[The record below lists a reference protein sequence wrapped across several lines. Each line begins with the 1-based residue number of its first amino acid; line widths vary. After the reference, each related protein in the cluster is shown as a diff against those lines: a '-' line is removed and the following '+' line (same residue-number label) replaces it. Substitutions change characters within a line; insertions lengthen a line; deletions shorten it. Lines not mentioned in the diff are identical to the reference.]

1 MGRTY
6 AGILGPLAFT
16 TILAR
21 GVFNGSGAE
30 STLILATT
38 CLFAFAGVG
47 YVVGQI
53 ADSIVLEAVKF
64 QFNAELQAREG
75 TPDPSKRSK

>member
-21 GVFNGSGAE
+21 SVIDNSSVE
-30 STLILATT
+30 STMMLATV
-38 CLFAFAGVG
+38 CLFLFAGIG
-47 YVVGQI
+47 YLVGQV
-53 ADSIVLEAVKF
+53 ADSIVLEAVKANF
-64 QFNAELQAREG
+64 L
-75 TPDPSKRSK
+75 SLIHI

>member
-21 GVFNGSGAE
+21 CVIDSSSVE
-30 STLILATT
+30 STMMVATV
-38 CLFAFAGVG
+38 CLFLFAGIG
-47 YVVGQI
+47 YLAGQV
-53 ADSIVLEAVKF
+53 ADSIVLEAVKANF
-64 QFNAELQAREG
+64 DKQLHAREAAK
-75 TPDPSKRSK
+75 TNAR

>member
-21 GVFNGSGAE
+21 SLFATSSVE
-30 STLILATT
+30 STMMFATV
-38 CLFAFAGVG
+38 CLFLFAGIGYIVG
-47 YVVGQI
+47 RV
-53 ADSIVLEAVKF
+53 ADSIVLDAVKANF
-64 QFNAELQAREG
+64 DKELRAREAAE
-75 TPDPSKRSK
+75 TNVR

>member
-21 GVFNGSGAE
+21 SVIDNSSVE
-30 STLILATT
+30 STMMLATV
-38 CLFAFAGVG
+38 CLFLFAGIG
-47 YVVGQI
+47 YLVGQV
-53 ADSIVLEAVKF
+53 ADSIVLEAVKVN
-64 QFNAELQAREG
+64 FNKELQAREAA
-75 TPDPSKRSK
+75 KANAR

>member
-21 GVFNGSGAE
+21 SVINTSSVE
-30 STLILATT
+30 STMMFATV
-38 CLFAFAGVG
+38 CLFLFAGIG
-47 YVVGQI
+47 YLVGQV
-53 ADSIVLEAVKF
+53 ADSIVLEAVKTNF
-64 QFNAELQAREG
+64 DRELQAREAAEVNA
-75 TPDPSKRSK
+75 R

>member
-21 GVFNGSGAE
+21 SVIEFSSVE
-30 STLILATT
+30 SAMMLATV
-38 CLFAFAGVG
+38 CLFLFAGIG
-47 YVVGQI
+47 YLVGQV
-53 ADSIVLEAVKF
+53 ADSIVLEAVKAN
-64 QFNAELQAREG
+64 FNKALLVREAAEVNAR
-75 TPDPSKRSK
+75 

>member
-21 GVFNGSGAE
+21 SVIDTSSVE
-30 STLILATT
+30 STMMLATA
-38 CLFAFAGVG
+38 CLFLFAGIG
-47 YVVGQI
+47 YLVGQV
-53 ADSIVLEAVKF
+53 ADSIVLEAVKAN
-64 QFNAELQAREG
+64 FNKELQAREAVKANG
-75 TPDPSKRSK
+75 R

>member
-21 GVFNGSGAE
+21 SVIDTSSVE
-30 STLILATT
+30 STMMVATV
-38 CLFAFAGVG
+38 CLFLFAGIG
-47 YVVGQI
+47 YFVGQV
-53 ADSIVLEAVKF
+53 ADSIVLEAVKVN
-64 QFNAELQAREG
+64 FNKELQARESAETNAG
-75 TPDPSKRSK
+75 

>member
-21 GVFNGSGAE
+21 SVIDTGSVE
-30 STLILATT
+30 STMMLATI
-38 CLFAFAGVG
+38 CLFLFAGIG
-47 YVVGQI
+47 YLVGQV
-53 ADSIVLEAVKF
+53 ADSIVLEAVKANF
-64 QFNAELQAREG
+64 DKELRARDTAQANA
-75 TPDPSKRSK
+75 K

>member
-21 GVFNGSGAE
+21 SVINISSVE
-30 STLILATT
+30 STLLFATV
-38 CLFAFAGVG
+38 CLFLFAGIG
-47 YVVGQI
+47 YVVGRM
-53 ADSIVLEAVKF
+53 ADSIVLEAVKANF
-64 QFNAELQAREG
+64 DRELQVRDAEQVNA
-75 TPDPSKRSK
+75 S

>member
-21 GVFNGSGAE
+21 GAISAGGVE
-30 STLILATT
+30 STMMFATV
-38 CLFAFAGVG
+38 CLFLFAGIGYFVG
-47 YVVGQI
+47 RV
-53 ADSIVLEAVKF
+53 ADSIVLEAVKANF
-64 QFNAELQAREG
+64 DRELEARE
-75 TPDPSKRSK
+75 TAEANVR

>member
-21 GVFNGSGAE
+21 SMIDTSSVE
-30 STLILATT
+30 STMMLATV
-38 CLFAFAGVG
+38 CLFLFAGIG
-47 YVVGQI
+47 YLAGQV
-53 ADSIVLEAVKF
+53 ADSIVLDAVKANF
-64 QFNAELQAREG
+64 DKELQAREAAEANAG
-75 TPDPSKRSK
+75 

>member
-21 GVFNGSGAE
+21 SVINASSVE
-30 STLILATT
+30 STMMFATV
-38 CLFAFAGVG
+38 CLFLFAGIGYFVG
-47 YVVGQI
+47 HV
-53 ADSIVLEAVKF
+53 ADSIVLEAVKTNF
-64 QFNAELQAREG
+64 DRELQAREPAE
-75 TPDPSKRSK
+75 TNAR

>member
-21 GVFNGSGAE
+21 NLIAPSSVE
-30 STLILATT
+30 STMMLATV
-38 CLFAFAGVG
+38 CLFLFAGIG
-47 YVVGQI
+47 YLVGQV
-53 ADSIVLEAVKF
+53 ADSIVLEAVTAKF
-64 QFNAELQAREG
+64 DKELHTRDTADANA
-75 TPDPSKRSK
+75 K

>member
-21 GVFNGSGAE
+21 SVIDTSSVE
-30 STLILATT
+30 STMMLATA
-38 CLFAFAGVG
+38 CLFLFAGIG
-47 YVVGQI
+47 YLVGQV
-53 ADSIVLEAVKF
+53 ADSIVIEAVKTN
-64 QFNAELQAREG
+64 FNKELQAREAAEA
-75 TPDPSKRSK
+75 DAR

>member
-21 GVFNGSGAE
+21 SVINTSSVE
-30 STLILATT
+30 STMMLATI
-38 CLFAFAGVG
+38 CLFLFAGIG
-47 YVVGQI
+47 YLVGQV
-53 ADSIVLEAVKF
+53 ADSIVLEAVKAN
-64 QFNAELQAREG
+64 FNKELLVREAAEANAR
-75 TPDPSKRSK
+75 

>member
-21 GVFNGSGAE
+21 SVIDTSSVE
-30 STLILATT
+30 STMMLATL
-38 CLFAFAGVG
+38 CLFLFAGIG
-47 YVVGQI
+47 YLVGQV
-53 ADSIVLEAVKF
+53 ADSIVLEAVKAN
-64 QFNAELQAREG
+64 FNKELKAREAVKANG
-75 TPDPSKRSK
+75 R

>member
-21 GVFNGSGAE
+21 SVISAGSVE
-30 STLILATT
+30 STMMFATV
-38 CLFAFAGVG
+38 CLFLFAGIG
-47 YVVGQI
+47 YIAGQV
-53 ADSIVLEAVKF
+53 ADAIVLEAVKANF
-64 QFNAELQAREG
+64 AKELRAREAVA
-75 TPDPSKRSK
+75 TKTR

>member
-21 GVFNGSGAE
+21 SVIDTSSVE
-30 STLILATT
+30 STMMFATV
-38 CLFAFAGVG
+38 CLFLFAGIGYLVG
-47 YVVGQI
+47 RV
-53 ADSIVLEAVKF
+53 ADSIVLEAVTANFGK
-64 QFNAELQAREG
+64 ELHAREAA
-75 TPDPSKRSK
+75 KANAR

>member
-21 GVFNGSGAE
+21 SVIDHSSVE
-30 STLILATT
+30 STMMLATI
-38 CLFAFAGVG
+38 CLFLFAGIGYLVG
-47 YVVGQI
+47 RV
-53 ADSIVLEAVKF
+53 ADSIVLEAVKANF
-64 QFNAELQAREG
+64 DKELQARDAADANAG
-75 TPDPSKRSK
+75 

>member
-21 GVFNGSGAE
+21 GVFNGGGAE
-30 STLILATT
+30 TTLFLATT
-38 CLFAFAGVG
+38 CLFLFAGLG
-47 YVVGQI
+47 YLVGQV
-53 ADSIVLEAVKF
+53 ADSIVFESVKANFDRELKGRTESAQAV
-64 QFNAELQAREG
+64 R
-75 TPDPSKRSK
+75 

>member
-21 GVFNGSGAE
+21 SVIDSSSVE
-30 STLILATT
+30 STMMLATI
-38 CLFAFAGVG
+38 CLFLFAGIGYLVG
-47 YVVGQI
+47 RV
-53 ADSIVLEAVKF
+53 ADSIVLDAVTARFDK
-64 QFNAELQAREG
+64 ELHAREAA
-75 TPDPSKRSK
+75 PANAK

>member
-21 GVFNGSGAE
+21 SVIDTSSVE
-30 STLILATT
+30 STMMLATV
-38 CLFAFAGVG
+38 CLFLFAGIG
-47 YVVGQI
+47 YLVGQV
-53 ADSIVLEAVKF
+53 ADSIVLEAVKAN
-64 QFNAELQAREG
+64 FNKELQAREAVKANG
-75 TPDPSKRSK
+75 R

>member
-21 GVFNGSGAE
+21 SAFDTSSVEA
-30 STLILATT
+30 TMLLATV
-38 CLFAFAGVG
+38 CLFAFAGIGYLVG
-47 YVVGQI
+47 RV
-53 ADSIVLEAVKF
+53 ADSIVLEAVKANF
-64 QFNAELQAREG
+64 DRELQVREAAEANAR
-75 TPDPSKRSK
+75 

>member
-21 GVFNGSGAE
+21 SMFDTSSVE
-30 STLILATT
+30 STMMLATI
-38 CLFAFAGVG
+38 CLFLFAGIG
-47 YVVGQI
+47 FLVGQV
-53 ADSIVLEAVKF
+53 ADSIVLEAVKANF
-64 QFNAELQAREG
+64 DKELQVREAAEPNAR
-75 TPDPSKRSK
+75 

>member
-21 GVFNGSGAE
+21 NVLNTSSVE
-30 STLILATT
+30 STMMFATV
-38 CLFAFAGVG
+38 CLFLFAGIG
-47 YVVGQI
+47 YLVGQV
-53 ADSIVLEAVKF
+53 ADSIVLEAVRTNF
-64 QFNAELQAREG
+64 DRELQDREAAEVNAG
-75 TPDPSKRSK
+75 